1 MPSAI
6 DDKHRHHNHH
16 HGRQNGHA
24 SSEDRPSL
32 ALVPASG
39 SGYTPHRSSASALLS
54 LSQDVTALVSLSI
67 ESAASLVNDYARSA
81 LSTIGLVEYS
91 AVRPGA
97 AGSGLAVVVVG
108 AADLSGQSLT
118 LRLAKRGYTVFPF
131 MPIAAAPNAESS
143 PVSAPL
149 SALLLA
155 WSGVQKRL
163 RTRGPNHSGAVV
175 PVVIDDCGDA
185 YLSAHTYPHSAFPP
199 SPPKRGGRFA
209 HAGDTVRH
217 YCREN
222 GLTLVAIVCSSPS
235 TTLPPCKND
244 LPSPIALSPSR
255 RPYSLIPGVTDSG
268 LAHADE
274 DVLISLYRAQV
285 LEPIAVVRAL
295 GDMLAAPRGSHRTH
309 GRVLFVDSTSMVDD
323 FEPGQ
328 VFNGPSHSAQMVA
341 AARAETARLL
351 RTEFGPAGIDVCEIA
366 VGPMAPRLTVPLRS
380 SSGDSDTDR
389 ALAAAAELGPRSVVA
404 SEDVLTSR
412 LRLLARVFAVDDA
425 LVYSCVRRAIE
436 DRYPRKRH
444 HAGLTPL
451 ISSVINATPGAGAV
465 RFLGRWMLGR
475 LFSSRRQT

>member
-1 MPSAI
+1 MPSAVNE
-6 DDKHRHHNHH
+6 KHRHHNHH
-16 HGRQNGHA
+16 HGHHNGHA
-24 SSEDRPSL
+24 SSHDRPLSL

-39 SGYTPHRSSASALLS
+39 SGPSPHRSSASALLS

-67 ESAASLVNDYARSA
+67 ESAASIVNDYGRTA
-81 LSTIGLVEYS
+81 LSTIGLVERS
-91 AVRPGA
+91 ASRPVA

-118 LRLAKRGYTVFPF
+118 LRLAKSGYTVFPF
-131 MPIAAAPNAESS
+131 MPIAAAPSAG
-143 PVSAPL
+143 SAPL

-163 RTRGPNHSGAVV
+163 RTRDPNHTGAVV

-222 GLTLVAIVCSSPS
+222 GLTLVAIVCASPS
-235 TTLPPCKND
+235 TSLAPCKNAP
-244 LPSPIALSPSR
+244 PSPISLSPSR
-255 RPYSLIPGVTDSG
+255 RPYPLIPGVTDSG

-274 DVLISLYRAQV
+274 DAIIALYRAQV
-285 LEPIAVVRAL
+285 LEPIAVIRAL
-295 GDMLAAPRGSHRTH
+295 GDMLAAPRGTDRTR
-309 GRVLFVDSTSMVDD
+309 GRVLFVESTSVIDD
-323 FEPGQ
+323 SEPGH
-328 VFNGPSHSAQMVA
+328 VFNGLSHSAQMIA

-351 RTEFGPAGIDVCEIA
+351 RTELSPAGIDVCEIA
-366 VGPMAPRLTVPLRS
+366 VGPMAPRLTMPLRS

-389 ALAAAAELGPRSVVA
+389 ALAAAAELGPKNVVA
-404 SEDVLTSR
+404 GDDVLTSR
-412 LRLLARVFAVDDA
+412 LRLLARIFAVDDA

-436 DRYPRKRH
+436 DRYPRARH

-451 ISSVINATPGAGAV
+451 ISSIVNATPGAGVV
-465 RFLGRWMLGR
+465 RFLGRWVLGR
-475 LFSSRRQT
+475 LFSPRRQT

>member
-1 MPSAI
+1 MPSAVNE
-6 DDKHRHHNHH
+6 KHRHHSHH
-16 HGRQNGHA
+16 HGHHNGHP
-24 SSEDRPSL
+24 SSHDRPLSL

-39 SGYTPHRSSASALLS
+39 SGPSPHRSSASALLS

-67 ESAASLVNDYARSA
+67 ESAASLVNDYGRTA
-81 LSTIGLVEYS
+81 LSTIGLVERS
-91 AVRPGA
+91 ASRPIA

-118 LRLAKRGYTVFPF
+118 LRLAKSGYTVFPF
-131 MPIAAAPNAESS
+131 MPIAAAPSAGSS
-143 PVSAPL
+143 VSAPL

-163 RTRGPNHSGAVV
+163 RTRDPNHTGAVV

-222 GLTLVAIVCSSPS
+222 GLTLVAIVCASPS
-235 TTLPPCKND
+235 TSLAPCKNA
-244 LPSPIALSPSR
+244 PPCPTSLSPSQ
-255 RPYSLIPGVTDSG
+255 RPYPLIPGVTDSG

-274 DVLISLYRAQV
+274 DAIIALYRAQV
-285 LEPIAVVRAL
+285 LEPIAVIRAL
-295 GDMLAAPRGSHRTH
+295 GDMLAASRDTNRTR
-309 GRVLFVDSTSMVDD
+309 GRVLFVESTSVIDD
-323 FEPGQ
+323 SEPG
-328 VFNGPSHSAQMVA
+328 H
-341 AARAETARLL
+341 TARLL
-351 RTEFGPAGIDVCEIA
+351 RTELGPAGIDVCEIA

-389 ALAAAAELGPRSVVA
+389 ALAAAADLGPKNVIA
-404 SEDVLTSR
+404 GDDVLTSR
-412 LRLLARVFAVDDA
+412 LRLLARIFAVDDA
-425 LVYSCVRRAIE
+425 LVYSTDIPRA
-436 DRYPRKRH
+436 RH

-451 ISSVINATPGAGAV
+451 ISSIVNATPGAGVV
-465 RFLGRWMLGR
+465 RFLGRWVLGR
-475 LFSSRRQT
+475 LFSPRRQA